1 MEEKEIQ
8 TCVDGAVKTYFDKF
22 AERVTQASEFGK
34 SPESRNSDSESV
46 IFNFLRSKIYL
57 FRLKYIEQEKLFKDF
72 GSQSGRRFYK
82 RSFLSQKF
90 FDPLSHLSIFNRQ

>member
-46 IFNFLRSKIYL
+46 IFNF
-57 FRLKYIEQEKLFKDF
+57 F
-72 GSQSGRRFYK
+72 
-82 RSFLSQKF
+82 
-90 FDPLSHLSIFNRQ
+90 